1 MHEFYDIII
10 IDAVL
15 RPVLYVNFFCGGSLQ
30 HRWFPP
36 DRQKQEVNAWAK
48 RTRDTRG

>member
-15 RPVLYVNFFCGGSLQ
+15 RPVLYVNFSAADAVMAGYFCLKDKNRRSMHGRKEQG
-30 HRWFPP
+30 
-36 DRQKQEVNAWAK
+36 
-48 RTRDTRG
+48 T